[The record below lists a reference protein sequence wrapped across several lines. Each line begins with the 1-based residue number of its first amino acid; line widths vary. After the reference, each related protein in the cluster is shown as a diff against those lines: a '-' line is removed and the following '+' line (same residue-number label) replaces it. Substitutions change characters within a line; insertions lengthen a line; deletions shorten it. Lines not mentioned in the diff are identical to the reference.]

1 MKILNISIIL
11 VLLIYGLGCGSS
23 SKSSNEAEKK
33 SPSQQEVQD
42 SSTSKDESKNEDQR
56 STNLSNLTLS
66 ECIDANIKIYSTTK
80 ENLKTLKCQ
89 SLKTKDFQLLSDL
102 SSLEELQITDTPLNG
117 TNINLLQANINKKQ
131 LKKLNLSNDNLIK
144 ASADMLDPDFPQ
156 DYDESKKHYINVD
169 ELNLSDN
176 KIEGLYVLDFFPNV
190 KIVDLSGNIFPDIR
204 LHHIQ
209 NRVKILNISKNPNI
223 RNLNDFINQYNHAYE
238 NIEML
243 DISYLRNLSDISAL
257 REFRSLKKL
266 YIDANSKEKFKN
278 EVDLLI
284 QRGVEVFS
292 Y

>member
-1 MKILNISIIL
+1 MKVVNISIIL
-11 VLLIYGLGCGSS
+11 ALLIYGLGCGSS
-23 SKSSNEAEKK
+23 SKSSDEVTKK
-33 SPSQQEVQD
+33 SPSRQKEQN
-42 SSTSKDESKNEDQR
+42 SSSSKDESKKEDQ
-56 STNLSNLTLS
+56 SPINLSNLSLS
-66 ECIDANIKIYSTTK
+66 ECIDANIKIYSSTK

-89 SLKTKDFQLLSDL
+89 SLKTKDFQLLSTL
-102 SSLEELQITDTPLNG
+102 SSLEELQITDTPLNS
-117 TNINLLQANINKKQ
+117 TNIDLLQANIDKKR

-144 ASADMLDPDFPQ
+144 ASADMLDPNFPQ
-156 DYDESKKHYINVD
+156 DYDDSKKHYINVE

-209 NRVKILNISKNPNI
+209 NRVKIVNISKNPNI
-223 RNLNDFINQYNHAYE
+223 RNLNDFIHQYNHAYE
-238 NIEML
+238 NIEEL

-266 YIDANSKEKFKN
+266 YIDANSKESFKD
-278 EVDLLI
+278 ELDLLFK
-284 QRGVEVFS
+284 RGIEVLS

>member
-1 MKILNISIIL
+1 MKILNISIISA
-11 VLLIYGLGCGSS
+11 LLFYGLGCGSS
-23 SKSSNEAEKK
+23 SKSGDEVGKK
-33 SPSQQEVQD
+33 ITPQQVQNSSSP
-42 SSTSKDESKNEDQR
+42 KDESKKEDQ
-56 STNLSNLTLS
+56 SPTNLSNLTIS

-117 TNINLLQANINKKQ
+117 TNIDLLQANIDKKR

-144 ASADMLDPDFPQ
+144 ASADMLDPNFPQ
-156 DYDESKKHYINVD
+156 DYDESKKHYINVE

-190 KIVDLSGNIFPDIR
+190 KVVDISGNIFPDIR

-223 RNLNDFINQYNHAYE
+223 RNLNDFINRYNHAYE
-238 NIEML
+238 NIEEL

-266 YIDANSKEKFKN
+266 YIDANSKEKFKS

-284 QRGVEVFS
+284 QSGVEVLS